1 MALSCICTLAIT
13 ACNKTESQRRDSAF
27 AACRAGNCSRLIE
40 IINDSVDID
49 SVDRAGNALLHIA
62 ASRGYDDIVRF
73 LLERKACVA
82 IPSAGGKHAIHS
94 AASGLPQ
101 AGEARRRVVT
111 ALLRHGV
118 DINAV
123 DEHGKTALWWAFN
136 SGDAGMI
143 RYLLENDATL
153 ADYAKRS
160 SAFHAIALG
169 KTHDAVAV
177 DDLLDLAALVSKE
190 EIDTQDEWG
199 DTPIQLAVKSGDA
212 QLARGLLRRGADVDV
227 LTANGNS
234 LLHIAVQA
242 NDVELVKLLI
252 SHGADERISGQQGM
266 TPPELAKALGH
277 KEVLMLFHSAPE

>member
-1 MALSCICTLAIT
+1 MCILVIT
-13 ACNKTESQRRDSAF
+13 ACNETESQRRDSAF

-40 IINDSVDID
+40 LVDDSVDID
-49 SVDRAGNALLHIA
+49 SVDSAGNTLLQIA

-73 LLERKACVA
+73 LLERKACVTV
-82 IPSAGGKHAIHS
+82 PSAGGKHAIHS

-101 AGEARRRVVT
+101 ASEARRRVVT

-143 RYLLENDATL
+143 GYLLENDATL
-153 ADYAKRS
+153 ADYARRS

-177 DDLLDLAALVSKE
+177 DDLLDLAALVSKND
-190 EIDTQDEWG
+190 INKRDEWG
-199 DTPIQLAVKSGDA
+199 DTPVQLAVKSGDT
-212 QLARGLLRRGADVDV
+212 QLARGLLRRGADVHL
-227 LTANGNS
+227 LTPNGNS

-252 SHGADERISGQQGM
+252 SHGADEQIAGQQGM

-277 KEVLMLFHSAPE
+277 EEILMLFHSAPE